1 MKKDLIVGIDAGTS
15 VIKSV
20 AFDMAGKQVDSFS
33 VANSYE
39 TPRVS
44 HAEQEMSGTWENTV
58 TTLNGLAGRIANLAD
73 RCLAI
78 AVTGQG
84 DGTWLIDADGEPVA
98 PALLWLDARASAI
111 VDEFRSGAEDQSR
124 FEKTATGLA
133 ACQQGPQM
141 MWMKR
146 HSPEVLS
153 RAATAFHCKDWLY
166 FKLSGERATDPSEGV
181 FSFGDFRRR
190 DYSDDVIAML
200 GLEDYRRLMPPI
212 VDGTLQTAG
221 LSKEA
226 ASVTG
231 LLSGTPV
238 VLGFVDVICTAL
250 GAGLYERSA
259 ALGCT
264 IIGSTGMH
272 MRLVQ
277 SADEVVFNGA
287 RTGYTMAMPVPGV
300 YAQMQSNMASTLNID
315 WLLDMAVD
323 LLASQGISKSRSE
336 LVPMVDSLLAGSRPS
351 GILYQPYVSE
361 AGERGPF
368 INADARAGF
377 IGLSTAHGFSDLMRA
392 VVDGLALAAR
402 DCYQTMGKR
411 PDEIRLTGGAAR
423 STAIRGIFGAAVG
436 ARVRTSQREEAGAA
450 GAAMMAAVALGQ
462 YPDMDA
468 CAKEWVSPYLGGP
481 EQPDETLAGYYDET
495 YPVYASAPEALGSIW
510 KKLAHSRG
518 EDR

>member
-20 AFDMAGKQVDSFS
+20 AFSLAGKQIDSFS
-33 VANSYE
+33 VPNTYQ
-39 TPRVS
+39 TPGAS
-44 HAEQEMSGTWENTV
+44 HAEQDMVRTWTDTV
-58 TTLNGLAGRIANLAD
+58 ATLKGLADKVANLAD

-98 PALLWLDARASAI
+98 PALLWLDARASDL
-111 VDEFRSGAEDQSR
+111 VDDFRSGPDDIRR

-133 ACQQGPQM
+133 ACQQGPQL

-146 HSPEVLS
+146 HTPELLS
-153 RAATAFHCKDWLY
+153 NSATAFHCKDWLY

-181 FSFGDFRRR
+181 FSFGDFRHR
-190 DYSDDVIAML
+190 DYSDDVIASL
-200 GLEDYRRLMPPI
+200 GLEEYRRLMPAI
-212 VDGTLQTAG
+212 VDGTLRTAG
-221 LSKEA
+221 LSADA
-226 ASVTG
+226 AHATG
-231 LLSGTPV
+231 LLGGTPV

-277 SADEVVFNGA
+277 SADEVVLNDE

-315 WLLDMAVD
+315 WLLDVAVD
-323 LLASQGISKSRSE
+323 MFASQGITKSRSE
-336 LVPMVDSLLAGSRPS
+336 LVPMVDSLLGGSRPT

-377 IGLSTAHGFSDLMRA
+377 IGLSNEHGFGDLIRG
-392 VVDGLALAAR
+392 VVDGLALAGR
-402 DCYQTMGKR
+402 DCYQAMGSR
-411 PDEIRLTGGAAR
+411 PEEIRLTGGASR
-423 STAIRGIFGAAVG
+423 STEIRRIFSAALG
-436 ARVRTSQREEAGAA
+436 TGVRTSQREEAGAA
-450 GAAMMAAVALGQ
+450 GAAMMAAVAVGQ
-462 YPDMDA
+462 YADMDD
-468 CAKEWVSPYLGGP
+468 CAAEWVSPYLGEP
-481 EQPDETLAGYYDET
+481 EQPDETLARHYDGV
-495 YPVYASAPEALGSIW
+495 YPAYASAPEALRPIW
-510 KKLAHSRG
+510 KMIAEYRG
-518 EDR
+518 DDR